1 MGPGKRLSLHLGHEL
16 ATFSARAREQILL
29 ALPVTGSVPQL
40 LNMACVVNTAV
51 GGQRSRRFPS
61 VPGKLQSGH

>member
-51 GGQRSRRFPS
+51 GGQ
-61 VPGKLQSGH
+61 